1 MGSNPTGA
9 AKGNVCHVTFYF
21 TEFDGARRDMS
32 LGIGIRDD
40 QSVIAVPQTEYREEA
55 MAIDWMT
62 KYIAEHDIKSL
73 MELVM
78 QAIERNHTD
87 ESRHK

>member
-1 MGSNPTGA
+1 
-9 AKGNVCHVTFYF
+9 
-21 TEFDGARRDMS
+21 MS
-32 LGIGIRDD
+32 LGIGINIGDD
-40 QSVIAVPQTEYREEA
+40 QSVRAVPQTECREEA
-55 MAIDWMT
+55 KAIDWMT

-78 QAIERNHTD
+78 QAIERNRVD